1 MCRHPLLYAG
11 AGYFLLSRL
20 QGDDDDDDDD
30 AIDRC
35 EDLFT

>member
-1 MCRHPLLYAG
+1 MLAG